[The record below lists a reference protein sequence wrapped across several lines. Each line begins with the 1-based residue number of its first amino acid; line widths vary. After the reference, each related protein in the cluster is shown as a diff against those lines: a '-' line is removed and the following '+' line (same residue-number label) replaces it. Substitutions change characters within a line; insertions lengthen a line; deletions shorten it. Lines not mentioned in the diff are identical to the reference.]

1 MKIIGI
7 GGRQLLIKK
16 DCFGCTALH
25 HACEY
30 KASTEVIM
38 KIIDLGQRQ
47 LILEKSD
54 DGYTSL
60 HIACIFQGSTEIIL
74 KMIELGGRQLVMEK
88 SIWVNCIAY
97 CLLKKSVNFCYYKD
111 DRIRRGAA
119 CHGKKSQWVHC
130 ITYCMSV

>member
-1 MKIIGI
+1 
-7 GGRQLLIKK
+7 
-16 DCFGCTALH
+16 
-25 HACEY
+25 
-30 KASTEVIM
+30 M

-88 SIWVNCIAY
+88 NQFGWTVLHIA
-97 CLLKKSVNFCYYKD
+97 C
-111 DRIRRGAA
+111 
-119 CHGKKSQWVHC
+119 
-130 ITYCMSV
+130 